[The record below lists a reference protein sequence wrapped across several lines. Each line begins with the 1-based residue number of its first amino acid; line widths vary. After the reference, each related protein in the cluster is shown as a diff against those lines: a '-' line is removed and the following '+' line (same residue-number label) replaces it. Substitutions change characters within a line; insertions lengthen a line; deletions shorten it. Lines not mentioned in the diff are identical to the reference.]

1 MNAITANLES
11 DGGSAIAPSPD
22 KTRKFVRSFGTSR
35 VAHLA
40 AFLLASGPLTS
51 LADDIVHRERLPH
64 DFASTTIQDYR
75 EANTLVMESST
86 TYMKYKSRI
95 AQLQLFAEED
105 GISVNLASQR
115 EFLAFAYS
123 DPSMRQA
130 SLVLLDNGNFRAVW
144 RTDEKKVGAQFF
156 GDGMAQ
162 LSFSRQNYDGNTIR
176 KVERVSV
183 LVLWAAIRDADL
195 GHLLYE

>member
-1 MNAITANLES
+1 MNVMVANLES
-11 DGGSAIAPSPD
+11 DGGSAIAPSPNR
-22 KTRKFVRSFGTSR
+22 TRKFVRFSR
-35 VAHLA
+35 RPRVGQLA

-51 LADDIVHRERLPH
+51 LADDIVHLERLPH
-64 DFASTTIQDYR
+64 DFASTTIQDCR

-86 TYMKYKSRI
+86 AYMKYKSRI
-95 AQLQLFAEED
+95 AQLQSFAEED
-105 GISVNLASQR
+105 SISVNLASQR
-115 EFLAFAYS
+115 EFLEFAYS

-130 SLVLLDNGNFRAVW
+130 SLVLLDNGNFRAAW
-144 RTDEKKVGAQFF
+144 RTDEQKIGAQFF

-162 LSFSRQNYDGNTIR
+162 LSISRQNGDGKTIR